1 MKNHTIKDDSKSIN
15 LLLSTVTRRNITRL
29 ALFQGYSN
37 KNASDF
43 TLVLQA
49 LNEKLSNRCLRFT
62 ALRLVNKFNGE
73 TS

>member
-43 TLVLQA
+43 TLVL
-49 LNEKLSNRCLRFT
+49 
-62 ALRLVNKFNGE
+62 
-73 TS
+73 